1 MADNADN
8 AKVGLG
14 VITYGG
20 NILGIIT
27 GDVAVTIGKEMFK
40 LRAGVNGKIPL
51 LTHKQW
57 VVGMTLTLATVMK
70 EITRNNLYYAI
81 GVGTLETYGGLN
93 FLFIGNDCSVTEEI
107 LEFIFTDCDG
117 NQSGWHFEKA
127 SPVAETVLSYHEA
140 EAADLPATW
149 EASADLAMA
158 DDRVY
163 GYYFEQVAAS

>member
-1 MADNADN
+1 MADNANN

-20 NILGIIT
+20 NATGIIT
-27 GDVAVTIGKEMFK
+27 GDVGVTVGKEMFK
-40 LRAGVNGKIPL
+40 LRAGVNGGIPL

-57 VVGMTLTLATVMK
+57 VVGMTLTLAATMK

-81 GVGTLETYGGLN
+81 GVGTLETYDDVN
-93 FLFIGNDCSVTEEI
+93 YLFFGNDCSVTEEI

-140 EAADLPATW
+140 EAADVPATW
-149 EASADLAMA
+149 EASADLVMA
-158 DDRVY
+158 SDRVY
-163 GYYFEQVAAS
+163 GYYFEQAAAS